1 MSASR
6 SVQLLETELSLSP
19 VLDYGT
25 VCRQTLSRA
34 TLCRGSGKNLKH
46 FSFDSLTPPF

>member
-6 SVQLLETELSLSP
+6 SVQLLETELSPSP

-25 VCRQTLSRA
+25 VCRQTSLV
-34 TLCRGSGKNLKH
+34 TLCRGCRENLKH
-46 FSFDSLTPPF
+46 FSSDNHIPPF